1 MFRTHAAVVVMFAA
15 FTFSGLGCTPEPMG
29 TPCATASDCG
39 AAPGPCVE
47 NTCVNK
53 VCGTANV
60 ASGTA
65 TGVATAGD
73 CKATQCDGTGSA
85 VVVNDDTD
93 VPSDAQ
99 DCTDD
104 LCTAGVP
111 SHPPRAAESACGT
124 AGLLKCDGLGS
135 CVTCIAAADCGASS
149 ECQTRTCVAGT
160 CGVNNVAAGTALAMQ
175 TAGDCKV
182 NQCDGNGAPAV
193 ANDDADVLVDVTSCT
208 NDVCTAGVPSNPPVT
223 ARTACTENNGALCDG
238 AGACVTCVSFTD
250 CPGSDTECQQR
261 TCTAGVCGFG
271 YAAQNTPVASQTAN
285 DCKKNVCDGAGAIT
299 PANDDTDLPN
309 DNNSCTTDSCAAGA
323 PTFTNVTAGT
333 ACGTAGVCSGGQ
345 CVGCNAP
352 SDCPG
357 SDTECTAR
365 TCVAN
370 VCGVTFT
377 AANTAVAAQA
387 ANDCKKNVCDGSGNV
402 VNQND
407 NTDLPLDDGNQCTS
421 QVCTAG
427 VASFPTVPVN
437 TVCTQNGGAFCS
449 AGGNCVACTA
459 ASQCPGSDTE
469 CQTRTCTNNVCGVT
483 FAANTVVTASQTAG
497 DCQQNRCNGAGGIV
511 SVALNSDLPA
521 DDGNLCTAQTC
532 NAGVPSFP
540 PTAINTACGP
550 GGGSFCNGSGT
561 CVSCNAP
568 SQCAGTDT
576 ECQVRTC
583 TANTC
588 GVNNTAA
595 GTTTASQTTNDC
607 KRNQCD
613 GAGNVVSTN
622 DDGDLPADDGNQCT
636 NQVCTAGVP
645 SFPPAAANTACN
657 QNGGSYCSS
666 ASTCVGCNAPAQCP
680 GTDTEC
686 SVRSCAGNSC
696 GFSFTA
702 AGTPVTTQ
710 TAGDC
715 KQNECDGAGGIVAV
729 NANSDVPADDGNQCT
744 AQACSAG
751 VPSFP
756 SQPVNTACNQNG
768 GAYCNGSG
776 ACSECNAPAQCA
788 GSDTECQTRTCN
800 GGSCGFSNT
809 SAGTPVSSQ
818 TAGDCKTNE
827 CDGAGSIVS
836 VTSSADVPPDD
847 GNQCTDDVCSG
858 SVPSHPARANGT
870 ACNQGGGTMCSAGQ
884 CVECNSP
891 SECPGQ
897 DTECQARTCNGN
909 SCGSNF
915 TAAGTA
921 VSSQNAGDCK
931 VNQCDGVGNV
941 AAANDNT
948 DAPIDGNQ
956 CTFDVCNAGVPSNP
970 PAAAGTA
977 CSQNGGSVCDGAGA
991 CISPPQ
997 VASTTPADG
1006 STPTAGPTIVVTF
1019 STAMNAATLTG
1030 QTAAGACSGSIQVS
1044 QDNFAS
1050 CIAFSSAAPTMSGG
1064 NTVATL
1070 TAAPGLLVN
1079 RSYRIRVT
1087 TAAQGA
1093 SGTALAAQFTQ
1104 PTGFTTTSPNTC
1116 SGSVVISQFNGGGGL
1131 TGATYKNDF
1140 VELHNRGT
1148 TAVSLAAMS
1157 LQYASTAGTTWTKL
1171 NLTGS
1176 IQPGGYYLIQLFSGG
1191 AVGASLPTPDLTAAT
1206 DIAGAN
1212 GKLALVNS
1220 NTVTLSGAC
1229 PLGPTVLDFVGYG
1242 TANCFEGVAAVPA
1255 LTSSTAAVRAQSGCA
1270 DVNNNGADFATATP
1284 SARNSASAAVACACT
1299 AQNESNAALEA
1310 DYCTIQFPLTLSVA
1324 AGAATPLVFGQLFEV
1339 GVTEAAGG
1347 NPNVR
1352 AQLGWGL
1359 PTSNPQYEAGW
1370 TWTNATFNVQSGNND
1385 EYQASFIAPSAGSYR
1400 YVYRFSLNQ
1409 GVSWTYCDQNSG
1421 DGGAGSNAGLSFEF
1435 GFMGSLTVP

>member
-1 MFRTHAAVVVMFAA
+1 MFAA
-15 FTFSGLGCTPEPMG
+15 LTFSGLGCTPEPMG

-47 NTCVNK
+47 NTCVNQ

-73 CKATQCDGTGSA
+73 CKATQCDGAGSA

-93 VPSDAQ
+93 VPNDAQ
-99 DCTDD
+99 ECTDD
-104 LCTAGVP
+104 VCTAGVP

-124 AGLLKCDGLGS
+124 GGLLKCDGQGS
-135 CVTCIAAADCGASS
+135 CVTCIAAADCGAST

-160 CGVNNVAAGTALAMQ
+160 CGVNNVAAGTTLAMQ

-193 ANDDADVLVDVTSCT
+193 ANDDADVLVDATSCT
-208 NDVCTAGVPSNPPVT
+208 NDVCTAGVASNPPVT

-250 CPGSDTECQQR
+250 CPGSDTQCQQR

-299 PANDDTDLPN
+299 QANDAADLPN
-309 DNNSCTTDSCAAGA
+309 DNNSCTVDTCVAGA
-323 PTFTNVTAGT
+323 PTFTNATAGT
-333 ACGTAGVCSGGQ
+333 TCGTAGVCSGGQ
-345 CVGCNAP
+345 CVGCNTP

-357 SDTECTAR
+357 SDTECRAR

-407 NTDLPLDDGNQCTS
+407 NTDLPVDDGNQCTS
-421 QVCTAG
+421 QVCTG
-427 VASFPTVPVN
+427 GTASFPTVPVN

-469 CQTRTCTNNVCGVT
+469 CQTRTCTNNVCGVA

-497 DCQQNRCNGAGGIV
+497 DCQQNRCNGAGGIS
-511 SVALNSDLPA
+511 SVASNTDLPV
-521 DDGNLCTAQTC
+521 DDGNLCTSQAC
-532 NAGVPSFP
+532 NAGVPAFP
-540 PTAINTACGP
+540 PTALNTACGP
-550 GGGSFCNGSGT
+550 GGGSFCNGAGT
-561 CVSCNAP
+561 CVSCNVA

-576 ECQVRTC
+576 ECHARTC

-595 GTTTASQTTNDC
+595 GTLTAAQTTNDC

-613 GAGNVVSTN
+613 GAGNVTSAN
-622 DDGDLPADDGNQCT
+622 DNGDLPADDGNQCT

-645 SFPPAAANTACN
+645 SFPPAPANTACN
-657 QNGGSYCSS
+657 QNGGSFCSS

-680 GTDTEC
+680 GSDTEC
-686 SVRSCAGNSC
+686 SVRSCVGNSC
-696 GFSFTA
+696 GFSLTA
-702 AGTPVTTQ
+702 AGTPVATQ

-715 KQNECDGAGGIVAV
+715 KENQCDGTGAVVAA
-729 NANSDVPADDGNQCT
+729 NQNSDVPADDGNQCT
-744 AQACSAG
+744 AQACNAG

-756 SQPVNTACNQNG
+756 SQPMNTACNQNG

-776 ACSECNAPAQCA
+776 ACSECNAVAQCA
-788 GSDTECQTRTCN
+788 GTDTECQTRTCN
-800 GGSCGFSNT
+800 GGSCGFNNT
-809 SAGTPVSSQ
+809 AAGTQVSSQ
-818 TAGDCKTNE
+818 TAGDCTSNQ
-827 CDGAGSIVS
+827 CDGAGNIVAAA
-836 VTSSADVPPDD
+836 SSADVPADD
-847 GNQCTDDVCSG
+847 GNQCTNEVCTG
-858 SVPSHPARANGT
+858 TVPSHPAKADGT
-870 ACNQGGGTMCSAGQ
+870 ACNQGGGTMCASSQ
-884 CVECNSP
+884 CVQCISVND
-891 SECPGQ
+891 CPGQ
-897 DTECQARTCNGN
+897 DTECQARTCNAN

-915 TAAGTA
+915 TAAGTP
-921 VSSQNAGDCK
+921 VSSQNTGDCK
-931 VNQCDGVGNV
+931 VNQCDGAGNI
-941 AAANDNT
+941 AAANDNA
-948 DAPIDGNQ
+948 DPSIDGNQ

-970 PAAAGTA
+970 NATAGTA
-977 CSQNGGSVCDGAGA
+977 CNQGGGTVCDGAGA
-991 CISPPQ
+991 CIIASPE

-1006 STPTAGPTIVVTF
+1006 STPTAGPTVVVTF
-1019 STAMNAATLTG
+1019 STAMNPATLTG
-1030 QTAAGACSGSIQVS
+1030 QTAAGACSGSIRVS
-1044 QDNFAS
+1044 MDNFAS
-1050 CIAFSSAAPTMSGG
+1050 CIAFSSAAATMSGG

-1079 RSYRIRVT
+1079 RSYKIRVT

-1093 SGTALAAQFTQ
+1093 SGTALLAQFSQ
-1104 PTGFTTTSPNTC
+1104 ATGFTTTSPNTC
-1116 SGSVVISQFNGGGGL
+1116 EGSVVISQVFGGGGSSG
-1131 TGATYKNDF
+1131 TVPNADF

-1148 TAVSLAAMS
+1148 TPVTMTNWSV
-1157 LQYASTAGTTWTKL
+1157 QYASSTGNSWQTATVTGT
-1171 NLTGS
+1171 
-1176 IQPGGYYLIQLFSGG
+1176 IQPGAFFLVRMQNVTGTGTALPSSD
-1191 AVGASLPTPDLTAAT
+1191 ASAT
-1206 DIAGAN
+1206 GITMSATT
-1212 GKLALVNS
+1212 GKVALVN
-1220 NTVTLSGAC
+1220 NTTALTVVCPTGASI
-1229 PLGPTVLDFVGYG
+1229 VDFVGYG
-1242 TANCFEGVAAVPA
+1242 TANCFEGAAPA
-1255 LTSSTAAVRAQSGCA
+1255 AAPTSSTAAFRAQSGCA
-1270 DVNNNGADFATATP
+1270 DVNNNVADF
-1284 SARNSASAAVACACT
+1284 SAAAPNPRNSAAAPVGCACSVL
-1299 AQNESNAALEA
+1299 NESNTALEA
-1310 DYCTIQFPLTLSVA
+1310 DYCTVQFPLTLNVA
-1324 AGAATPLVFGQLFEV
+1324 AGATTPLVYGRFYELGLS
-1339 GVTEAAGG
+1339 EAAGA
-1347 NPNVR
+1347 NPFVR
-1352 AQLGWGL
+1352 AQLGWG
-1359 PTSNPQYEAGW
+1359 PATANPQYQAGW
-1370 TWTNATFNVQSGNND
+1370 SWTNASYNTAFVDPSND
-1385 EYQASFIAPSAGSYR
+1385 EYQASFTAPVSGSYK

-1421 DGGAGSNAGLSFEF
+1421 EGGAGSLTGFSFEF
-1435 GFMGSLTVP
+1435 GYMGSLTVP